1 MMKNRIIEFRD
12 EGMIAARNGCMPKSF
27 IHPSSHPPSQLL

>member
-12 EGMIAARNGCMPKSF
+12 EGMIAARNGRTPKLF
-27 IHPSSHPPSQLL
+27 IHQARHPPVPLL